1 MDIYSN
7 LNRETRDLIHRIG
20 KLQVKSEK
28 LTILRWLATDLQLA
42 AAELSDGDRLVL
54 DQAAALEAIRAVAI
68 KLDKPLGEWP
78 TVREFDKHTDSGITS
93 ERVRRLFGRWRTAIR
108 ELNGGFTQATHEQRA
123 YRRTVAGRDYDYE
136 DPETCIDQWL
146 DTQPV
151 VENRDAYNSW
161 ARGQNKGHRGG
172 RGFKPSSAT
181 IIQRLGLPFRE
192 IVRIR
197 KGEIAPEEAT
207 RSSGL
212 EKPTF
217 SKIAGHV
224 LIGRPEIAKLLGIDY
239 QRVRRLESDARYP
252 RPVLVLGNTS
262 AWLRDDVLSYH
273 AGRERPARE
282 TNAFRLHYLNA
293 SELAARHGVTPAAL
307 RQKNAHAPAPDGA
320 VCGKHIWYLP
330 HVELWEADNPPPP
343 NSGRR
348 RLQRASE

>member
-1 MDIYSN
+1 M
-7 LNRETRDLIHRIG
+7 
-20 KLQVKSEK
+20 KSEK

-42 AAELSDGDRLVL
+42 DAELSDSDRLLL
-54 DQAAALEAIRAVAI
+54 DQEAALEAIRAVANGMG
-68 KLDKPLGEWP
+68 KAPGEWP

-93 ERVRRLFGRWRTAIR
+93 ERVRQLFGRWRAATR
-108 ELNGGFTQATHEQRA
+108 ELNGAVTQATHEQRA
-123 YRRTVAGRDYDYE
+123 YRRKVAGRNYDYE

-146 DTQPV
+146 DTEPV
-151 VENRDAYNSW
+151 IEDRDAYNSW
-161 ARGQNKGHRGG
+161 ARSQNKGHRGG
-172 RGFKPSSAT
+172 PGFKPSSAT

-192 IVRIR
+192 ILRIR

-217 SKIAGHV
+217 SNVAGHALV
-224 LIGRPEIAKLLGIDY
+224 GRPEIAKLLGVDY
-239 QRVRRLESDARYP
+239 QRVRRHESDARYP

-262 AWLRDDVLSYH
+262 AWLRDDILKYQ
-273 AGRERPARE
+273 AGRKRPALE
-282 TNAFRLHYLNA
+282 TNAFRVRYLNA

-330 HVELWEADNPPPP
+330 HVERWEADNPPTP

-348 RLQRASE
+348 RLQSASE